1 MVGDY
6 KGISSAVWL
15 FYFFG
20 SDSGFSFFC
29 AKLFF
34 YNPESGPRATAV
46 YEKDSRGGHRCVVK
60 TYTHEAEE
68 RNKIKFLIRFKRV
81 ELKIY
86 IFYFLS
92 SVL

>member
-1 MVGDY
+1 MRKVD
-6 KGISSAVWL
+6 
-15 FYFFG
+15 
-20 SDSGFSFFC
+20 FC
-29 AKLFF
+29 
-34 YNPESGPRATAV
+34 NPESGPRATAV

>member
-1 MVGDY
+1 M
-6 KGISSAVWL
+6 AFL
-15 FYFFG
+15 F
-20 SDSGFSFFC
+20 FSFGFRIFIFLR
-29 AKLFF
+29 KVVF
-34 YNPESGPRATAV
+34 YDSESGPRATVV

-86 IFYFLS
+86 IFYLLS

>member
-1 MVGDY
+1 MQD
-6 KGISSAVWL
+6 
-15 FYFFG
+15 FYFFAQ
-20 SDSGFSFFC
+20 SLVLQNS
-29 AKLFF
+29 
-34 YNPESGPRATAV
+34 ESGPRATAV